1 MSKRRARIL
10 LWGLSAIGVVP
21 LAAALWASVAPLSS
35 ARRELVYVIPKGT
48 WARKV
53 AGEKLNVIPST
64 VRLTLGVQDILVL
77 RNEDEA
83 PALFG
88 PVLLMPQ
95 QSYRIPA
102 RVPSRF
108 ELTCPL
114 HESGRLTILVEEA
127 PGAGWPRLRWR
138 VARLFED
145 HATPSSGEAIE
156 NQDERI

>member
-1 MSKRRARIL
+1 M
-10 LWGLSAIGVVP
+10 
-21 LAAALWASVAPLSS
+21 AAALWASAAPVSS
-35 ARRELVYVIPKGT
+35 DQRELVYVIPRGT

-88 PVLLMPQ
+88 PVLLMPR

-114 HESGRLTILVEEA
+114 HESGRLTILVEKA
-127 PGAGWPRLRWR
+127 PEAGWPRLRWR

-145 HATPSSGEAIE
+145 HAAPSSGEATE
-156 NQDERI
+156 NEDERI

>member
-1 MSKRRARIL
+1 MRKRRARIL
-10 LWGLSAIGVVP
+10 PWGLCGIGAVS
-21 LAAALWASVAPLSS
+21 LAAALWASLAPLMSDQ
-35 ARRELVYVIPKGT
+35 RELVYVIPKGT

-53 AGEKLNVIPST
+53 AGETLDVIPFT
-64 VRLTLGVQDILVL
+64 VRLTLGVQDILVI

-114 HESGRLTILVEEA
+114 HDSGRLTILVEEA

-138 VARLFED
+138 VARLLGGAGAAASGGED
-145 HATPSSGEAIE
+145 GR
-156 NQDERI
+156 DGRI